1 MPGEYFRRCNSVI
14 AYRIEAIND
23 PNNNIAWIR
32 FFFFFCLSMV
42 NEISNCYKA
51 SAVARS
57 HEILKSKD
65 LFLDCYCYKGES
77 FFSPVVMELLIL
89 DVLVEIWTCFIRKD
103 CR

>member
-1 MPGEYFRRCNSVI
+1 VPGEYFRRCNSVI

-32 FFFFFCLSMV
+32 FFFFCLSMV

-77 FFSPVVMELLIL
+77 FFPLLQWSYLYWMSWLRYGPVL
-89 DVLVEIWTCFIRKD
+89 
-103 CR
+103 